1 MADPQNVSRGHFIQA
16 EQSSAGELL
25 LENSRYLLSR
35 TPAIVRQ
42 AGPDQGEHNFE
53 VLSEVLGYDGDR
65 IADIYASLA
74 ME

>member
-1 MADPQNVSRGHFIQA
+1 MADPQNVSRDHFIRAQ
-16 EQSSAGELL
+16 QSSAGDLL
-25 LENSRYLLSR
+25 LESSRYRFSR
-35 TPAIVRQ
+35 TPAAVTR

-53 VLSEVLGYDGDR
+53 VLAEVLGYDGDR